1 MKDLLDVKTANFEG
15 PLDLLIHLIY
25 KNEMNIYDISIST
38 IADQFVDT
46 VRQMERLD
54 MEVAAEFINMASY
67 LTYLKSKMLLPKTS
81 TFEEDIDPE
90 EEKFHF
96 TQRLIE
102 YSFYRDIS
110 ETLKQKEFFSKRYLT
125 RRDTIYLPKE
135 HTSYEDPLSLAKE
148 FFRLIEKEKDDNV
161 VIEHDNLDIDD
172 LIEQM
177 KDFVLNRDEIFWS
190 EILKVCRSKREIVVA
205 LLAILELVR
214 IKEITAL
221 QSENF
226 GEILVR
232 KYAE

>member
-46 VRQMERLD
+46 IRQMESLD

-90 EEKFHF
+90 EEKYLF

-102 YSFYRDIS
+102 YSFYRDVS
-110 ETLKQKEFFSKRYLT
+110 ETLRQKEFFSKRYLT
-125 RRDTIYLPKE
+125 RRDTLYLPKE
-135 HTSYEDPLSLAKE
+135 YSLQEDPLNLAKE
-148 FFRLIEKEKDDNV
+148 FFRLLEEDKDQNV
-161 VIEHDNLDIDD
+161 VIEHDNVDIED

-177 KDFVLNRDEIFWS
+177 KNFVLNKDEIFWS
-190 EILKVCRSKREIVVA
+190 EIIKICRSKKEIVVA

-214 IKEITAL
+214 IKVITAL
-221 QSENF
+221 QTENF